1 MTTWNTVR
9 TTELWQLVY
18 TVFNPIAN
26 QRIALNSTLWL
37 KIQLKSHSN
46 AENANYFRQF
56 WPKLDSILLLSLSF
70 SNIWSVMASLGLE
83 YPNAVATSC
92 LKENTKKKERCAATP
107 GVRRYRA
114 VPINPIAPT
123 ETRDKSQGYDHLN
136 ILPLNSAATLYK

>member
-1 MTTWNTVR
+1 
-9 TTELWQLVY
+9 
-18 TVFNPIAN
+18 
-26 QRIALNSTLWL
+26 
-37 KIQLKSHSN
+37 
-46 AENANYFRQF
+46 
-56 WPKLDSILLLSLSF
+56 
-70 SNIWSVMASLGLE
+70 MASLGLE